1 MKLFK
6 AAILKIYLKHYI
18 MCKNRKKQSEETGA
32 IKMRRLKEK
41 QHQKFQQHFLET
53 GSNISPLK
61 K

>member
-1 MKLFK
+1 M
-6 AAILKIYLKHYI
+6 IKIE
-18 MCKNRKKQSEETGA
+18 KKRSEETGA